1 MAINGS
7 VTVCGASRPR
17 RAYHT
22 KAKTGCQTCRIRKVR
37 CDEAKP
43 ACTRCTSTGRKCDG
57 YTSPPSS
64 TPSKSPSP
72 QPYHRPNPA
81 ADLKLI
87 LPRQSPD
94 ELRSYRYF
102 LEVTA
107 PSLAGT
113 FYSEFWLTE
122 VPRVCLL
129 DAAIW
134 HAVVSLGSAHE
145 DFAENGR
152 GSRSLFALKQFNSSI
167 CCLTESRSPRHAD
180 QWRALVISAIFTH
193 VCTIKG
199 LHDQTRIHLQAGCN
213 LLQELQGCGTGDA
226 KTSQQHTKPESWI
239 SSVPISIAPVQSILM
254 NLKLHANA
262 LDHGGIVDC
271 PTLLSQNKTINAWR
285 FYTAPSPSTILTQ
298 EHIRQ
303 THRAAESLC
312 SGLILF
318 SQENA
323 KHLLDLHTGKSGLDG
338 LSMLAARQEMHTR
351 CFNEISKALEM
362 FQQEMTTP
370 GGPKLEAHT
379 ILPVRLSHTTNR
391 VLFIEDPAEHDLV
404 KRQQGLPAL
413 FTSIV
418 DLCEKIMNLDPTKTR
433 GVSYTPQLFLVAHSG
448 TELATRQRAVSLL
461 RHPRLD
467 GGWDSLISASV
478 AEAIMDRERE
488 AAFQYLGIETAMQED
503 ETDPMF
509 RIYNFT
515 FAFRGSREAQIVLR
529 TWYEKL
535 NEIPGQVRL
544 IQW

>member
-1 MAINGS
+1 M
-7 VTVCGASRPR
+7 VTPGATRPKR
-17 RAYHT
+17 KYHT
-22 KAKTGCQTCRIRKVR
+22 KAKTGCQTCRTRKVR

-57 YTSPPSS
+57 YTPFPSQKTPVPP
-64 TPSKSPSP
+64 
-72 QPYHRPNPA
+72 PYNCPNPA
-81 ADLKLI
+81 TDLKLI

-94 ELRSYRYF
+94 EVRSYRYF

-107 PSLAGT
+107 PSLAGA
-113 FYSEFWLTE
+113 FYSEFWLSE

-152 GSRSLFALKQFNSSI
+152 ASRNLFALKQFNASI
-167 CCLTESRSPRHAD
+167 RSLIESTSLRHAD

-213 LLQELQGCGTGDA
+213 LLQELRNDDTKDSN
-226 KTSQQHTKPESWI
+226 TWQHPESWI
-239 SSVPISIAPVQSILM
+239 SSVPISIASVQSILM

-262 LDHGGIVDC
+262 LDHGGITDS
-271 PTLLSQNKTINAWR
+271 PTLLSQNKTLNAWR
-285 FYTAPSPSTILTQ
+285 FYTAPPPSTILTQ

-303 THRAAESLC
+303 AHLAAESLC

-323 KHLLDLHTGKSGLDG
+323 KHLLDLNTGKSGLDG
-338 LSMLAARQEMHTR
+338 LSMLTVRQEPHTR
-351 CFNEISKALEM
+351 CFKEISKAIEM
-362 FQQEMTTP
+362 FQREMSTT

-379 ILPVRLSHTTNR
+379 LLPVQLSHTTNR
-391 VLFIEDPAEHDLV
+391 VLFIQDPDEHDLV

-418 DLCEKIMNLDPTKTR
+418 DLCEQIMNLDPTKTR

-461 RHPRLD
+461 RHRRLD

-488 AAFQYLGIETAMQED
+488 AALQYLGHEAAMEED
-503 ETDPMF
+503 EPDPLF

-515 FAFRGSREAQIVLR
+515 FAFSGSREARIVLR

-535 NEIPGQVRL
+535 NEIPGQVRM
-544 IQW
+544 IEW

>member
-1 MAINGS
+1 MSNLQYQPIDF
-7 VTVCGASRPR
+7 T
-17 RAYHT
+17 
-22 KAKTGCQTCRIRKVR
+22 RIRKVR

-43 ACTRCTSTGRKCDG
+43 VCTRCTSTGRKCDG
-57 YTSPPSS
+57 YNPLSS
-64 TPSKSPSP
+64 SVPAKPPSP
-72 QPYHRPNPA
+72 QPHSRPNPA
-81 ADLKLI
+81 TDLKLI
-87 LPRQSPD
+87 LPRQSPS
-94 ELRSYRYF
+94 EVRSYRYF

-107 PSLAGT
+107 PSLAGAL
-113 FYSEFWLTE
+113 YSEFWLVE

-152 GSRSLFALKQFNSSI
+152 GSPSLFALQQFNSSI
-167 CCLTESRSPRHAD
+167 RCLTESRSPRHAD

-199 LHDQTRIHLQAGCN
+199 LHDQTRLHLQAGCN
-213 LLQELQGCGTGDA
+213 LLQELESYDARDA
-226 KTSQQHTKPESWI
+226 KTSQAKSWI
-239 SSVPISIAPVQSILM
+239 SSVPISIASVQSILM
-254 NLKLHANA
+254 NLRLHANA
-262 LDHGGIVDC
+262 LDNGGITDS
-271 PTLLSQNKTINAWR
+271 PTLLSQNKTLNAWR
-285 FYTAPSPSTILTQ
+285 FYTAPPPSTILTQ
-298 EHIRQ
+298 EHISQ
-303 THRAAESLC
+303 AHRAAESLC

-351 CFNEISKALEM
+351 CFKEISKALEM
-362 FQQEMTTP
+362 FQQEMTTT

-379 ILPVRLSHTTNR
+379 ILPLRLSHTTNR
-391 VLFIEDPAEHDLV
+391 ILFIQDPAEHDLV
-404 KRQQGLPAL
+404 KREQGLPAL

-418 DLCEKIMNLDPTKTR
+418 DLCEQIMNLDPTKTR
-433 GVSYTPQLFLVAHSG
+433 GVSYSPQLFLVAHSG
-448 TELATRQRAVSLL
+448 TELATRQRAVNLL

-488 AAFQYLGIETAMQED
+488 AALQYLGIETTKQED
-503 ETDPMF
+503 QVDPMF

-515 FAFRGSREAQIVLR
+515 FAFRRSREAQIVLR

-535 NEIPGQVRL
+535 NEIPGQIRV
-544 IQW
+544 IKW